1 MLQMPLFNFKLIKQE
16 KGGLAVI
23 FAIILPFIF
32 SVCALVFDGSRML
45 MKRARLSD
53 ALNEA
58 ALVVATNSAG
68 KGTEEERKRNA
79 DLLKS
84 YISAYF
90 PKDEL
95 ESSSVTMRSGID
107 SASGM
112 PVPIYDLNAQLKVNT
127 VLPLGSIVPAF
138 SPQVGLTNGGSVRK
152 GISDISLPADYVFVV
167 DFSGSMG
174 GYSDH
179 PDENG
184 KQQTRIALLKKVVD
198 DVTSKALKNEPK
210 TTFGIVPFE
219 TGVPVLRANPQPGEE
234 FGCELVMV
242 PKPSYDIN
250 FEYWGRMMPALH
262 SNDAL
267 ARRIYLHHHRYSVHI
282 NDIMR
287 QMGYTSMASF
297 SADTGICEP
306 IDELVLHDA
315 SYRNLNSDPNFPVPY
330 VCDFLNKNDAGL
342 RYVKDP
348 RGIEANI
355 PIINE
360 EYNLFANI
368 TPPTNLMGTG
378 GYVFNASTVDVNA
391 TIEGVFDKANLKSWS
406 IPKMLYHHKYI
417 NPTTSAKVDQTRG
430 GPFYATCTSARA
442 NPIGGLQRNYL
453 IELTSDSNKLKPF
466 VDTMLPTGNTIST
479 TGVLRGAQVLAKGT
493 NPRKVMIIISDGE
506 DNSPSFKDQ
515 FHRSRPAG
523 KRLCDVI
530 RDKMPDNSI
539 NTEQVE
545 IYFISVVGSLSDV
558 TRAKYWEDYCTGPG
572 NSFVANNYKDL
583 MDRLTSIVSAY
594 EETGYFNNRDS

>member
-1 MLQMPLFNFKLIKQE
+1 MPLFKYKMIKQE

-23 FAIILPFIF
+23 FAIVLPFIF

-79 DLLKS
+79 DLLKR

-90 PKDEL
+90 PQDEL
-95 ESSSVTMRSGID
+95 ASSSVTMRSGID
-107 SASGM
+107 GATGM
-112 PVPIYDLNAQLKVNT
+112 SVPIYDLNAELKVNT

-167 DFSGSMG
+167 DFSGSMT

-179 PDENG
+179 PDEDG
-184 KQQTRIALLKKVVD
+184 KQQSRIALLKKVVG

-219 TGVPVLRANPQPGEE
+219 TGVPALRATPQPAEE

-242 PKPSYDIN
+242 PNAPYDIN
-250 FEYWGRMMPALH
+250 FEYWGRMMPSLTSNNALEQ
-262 SNDAL
+262 
-267 ARRIYLHHHRYSVHI
+267 RIFLHHHRYNVHE

-287 QMGYTSMASF
+287 QMGYSTMASF
-297 SADTGICEP
+297 AAATGICEP
-306 IDELVLHDA
+306 IEALELADPR
-315 SYRNLNSDPNFPVPY
+315 YKNLNSNSHFPVPY
-330 VCDFLNKNDAGL
+330 VCDFISKGV
-342 RYVKDP
+342 RDP
-348 RGIEANI
+348 RGIEENLSQVAS
-355 PIINE
+355 
-360 EYNLFANI
+360 EYNMFTSIML
-368 TPPTNLMGTG
+368 PSSLG
-378 GYVFNASTVDVNA
+378 GRNGYAFDYQTVNVDA
-391 TIEGVFDKANLKSWS
+391 TINGVFDTANLKTWS
-406 IPKMLYHHKYI
+406 LPDLAFKHVYL
-417 NPTTSAKVDQTRG
+417 PPGASSTRVTNYA
-430 GPFYATCTSARA
+430 GPFYSTCYSARMRVG
-442 NPIGGLQRNYL
+442 PGGPQRNYV
-453 IELTSDSNKLKPF
+453 IELTSDEKKLDPF
-466 VDTMLPTGNTIST
+466 IDDMSPSGGTIST
-479 TGVLRGAQVLAKGT
+479 VGVLRGAQVLAKGT
-493 NPRKVMIIISDGE
+493 NPRKVMIVISDGE
-506 DNSPSFKDQ
+506 DNDPSLKHA
-515 FHRSRPAG
+515 FHKNRPSG
-523 KRLCDVI
+523 QRLCDVI

-545 IYFISVVGSLSDV
+545 IYFISVVGSTSDV

-594 EETGYFNNRDS
+594 EETGYFNNRAG